1 MHSTLKT
8 IAISLVAAASLSISS
23 IVMAVDGATLFKTKT
38 CTACHGQNGDKPI
51 MPLYPKLGGQNAEYL
66 VQQMQDIK
74 SGARSN
80 GMTMVMKGIM
90 GIVTEEEMKTMA
102 QWLASVK

>member
-1 MHSTLKT
+1 MHSTWKT

>member
-90 GIVTEEEMKTMA
+90 GIVTEAEMKTMA